1 MTDDSADPA
10 HRSIPDRDADGGP
23 LDAVRSEPGAEPV
36 TAVVLAGGDA
46 YDALAAA
53 VGAPAKALVPLKGRP
68 LGAYV
73 LDALQAADGVRR
85 IVWVG
90 ACDRAMRARFDLHVP
105 GGPRLVDSLALGLG
119 AALPGMRPSEKILVV
134 GADVP
139 WLRGASVDRFLADA
153 GADHDLVLP
162 VVARPAYEATFP
174 GLARTWVRLADGE
187 VTGGNLLLGRPDALR
202 SLLPWVD
209 LATRDR
215 KVPWRLALRLGPW
228 TLLSVALR
236 IATLAAVERRIARL
250 TGLRVRALRS
260 DDPVLGTDVDR
271 IEHLPATLELAEP
284 GTREPPHPQASSGG
298 RWP

>member
-1 MTDDSADPA
+1 VTDDAADPDR
-10 HRSIPDRDADGGP
+10 RSIPRRDAHGEW
-23 LDAVRSEPGAEPV
+23 LDEGRPRPEADRV

-73 LDALQAADGVRR
+73 LDALQAAEGVRR

-90 ACDRAMRARFDLHVP
+90 ACDRSMRARIDVHVP

-119 AALPGMRPSEKILVV
+119 AALPGSRSGERILVV
-134 GADVP
+134 SADIP

-153 GADHDLVLP
+153 GTDHDLVLP

-174 GLARTWVRLADGE
+174 GLARTWVRLADGD
-187 VTGGNLLLGRPDALR
+187 VTGGNLLSGRPDALR

-215 KVPWRLALRLGPW
+215 KVPWRLAWRLGPW

-236 IATLAAVERRIARL
+236 FATLAALERRVGRL

-284 GTREPPHPQASSGG
+284 EPREPPRAQATSGG
-298 RWP
+298 RRP